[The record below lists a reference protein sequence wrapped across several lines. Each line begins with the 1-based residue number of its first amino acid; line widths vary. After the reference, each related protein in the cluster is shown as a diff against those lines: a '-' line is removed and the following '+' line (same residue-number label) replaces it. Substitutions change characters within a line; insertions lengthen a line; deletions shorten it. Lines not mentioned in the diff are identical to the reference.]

1 VSDTRRLPN
10 DLRAFWIACALG
22 FSSALMAQTG
32 QTPADLLKNE
42 DMLKLAERSGQLA
55 DSIAIAV
62 PDLAPASAPLREA
75 LRVARENLRMRVD
88 SGPFVMALLNN
99 LRAYQSVMD
108 AMPRTVVTSSEADS
122 QMIELRS
129 LVNKLNAHFQAL
141 IVQMEARIRS
151 GDRDNVHH
159 YAQANQ
165 LLAAATPRRVVF
177 YGDSITDFW
186 RLNEYF
192 PGLDYVNRG
201 ISGQVTSEMLGRFK
215 ADVLDLKPAVVVI
228 LAGTNDLA
236 RGTPVPVISSNIT
249 MMAELAQT
257 HRIKVILASV
267 LPVSD
272 YNKAA
277 DPQYERTRF
286 RPPALIRTLND
297 WMRKYCAS
305 NGFTYLDYYANM
317 VDKAGLLRAELADDG
332 LHPNAS
338 GYRLMAPAVSAAIA
352 AADRAVVTSQPA
364 RKKKRPEE

>member
-1 VSDTRRLPN
+1 VPI
-10 DLRAFWIACALG
+10 DLRSLWIACALG
-22 FSSALMAQTG
+22 FSSALIGQTG

-42 DMLKLAERSGQLA
+42 DMLKLADRSGQLA

-75 LRVARENLRMRVD
+75 LRVARENLRMRAD

-99 LRAYQSVMD
+99 LRAYQSLMD
-108 AMPRTVVTSSEADS
+108 VMPRTMTLSSEADS
-122 QMIELRS
+122 QMIELRA
-129 LVNKLNAHFQAL
+129 LINKLNAHFQAL
-141 IVQMEARIRS
+141 IVQMESRIRS
-151 GDRDNVHH
+151 GDRDNLHR

-165 LLAAATPRRVVF
+165 LLPPATAKRVVF

-215 ADVLDLKPAVVVI
+215 ADVLDLKPAAVVI

-236 RGTPVPVISSNIT
+236 RGTSVSAISSNIT
-249 MMAELAQT
+249 MMAELAQA
-257 HRIKVILASV
+257 HRIRVILASV

-272 YNKAA
+272 YSKAA

-286 RPPALIRTLND
+286 RPPALIRALND
-297 WMRKYCAS
+297 WMRSYCAN
-305 NGFTYLDYYANM
+305 NGFTYLDYYSQM
-317 VDKAGLLRAELADDG
+317 VDKAGLLKADLAEDG
-332 LHPNAS
+332 LHPNAA
-338 GYRLMAPAVSAAIA
+338 GYRVMSPVVSAALA
-352 AADRAVVTSQPA
+352 ALDRPVVTAQPA
-364 RKKKRPEE
+364 RKKKRQEE